1 MSTNPATPYLL
12 DFGDAEPLRL
22 DLRLPAGEV
31 TVRAL
36 LPAIFEVADA
46 IHRRSARQ
54 LAAMGKT
61 IGCGEGCGE
70 CCHQLVPVSEHEAV
84 HLADAV
90 RALPDAERGTVVAGF
105 TRATLALD
113 QAGLLT
119 PLNTAFAAG
128 ATDRA
133 ATTALARRYWALRIP
148 CPFLVHGS
156 CLIHAH
162 RPVACRQYLVTSPP
176 SRCAALYGADQD
188 HEVVVHPVDAGGAL
202 AAFSGLGMEHSRV
215 LPLVFSLLAERSL
228 RAMRLPTLPAAQM
241 MGRYLTLLSLG
252 FSRPAS

>member
-1 MSTNPATPYLL
+1 MSTNPATPFLL

-31 TVRAL
+31 TVRTL
-36 LPAIFEVADA
+36 LPAVFEVADA
-46 IHRRSARQ
+46 IHDRSARQ
-54 LAAMGKT
+54 LVAMGKT
-61 IGCGEGCGE
+61 IGCGDGCSE

-84 HLADAV
+84 HLADAT
-90 RALPDAERGTVVAGF
+90 RALPHAERERVIAGF

-119 PLNTAFAAG
+119 PLNTTFAAG
-128 ATDRA
+128 ALDRA
-133 ATTALARRYWALRIP
+133 ATGELARRYWALRIP
-148 CPFLVHGS
+148 CPFLHQGS
-156 CLIHAH
+156 CVIHSH

-176 SRCAALYGADQD
+176 ARCAALYGPDQD

-202 AAFSGLGMEHSRV
+202 AAFSGQGMERSRV

-228 RAMRLPTLPAAQM
+228 RARPLPALPAARM
-241 MGRYLTLLSLG
+241 MGRYLALLGL